1 VNLPT
6 MRMTLLHTPPFPAPL
21 TRSLLLGA
29 LLALAGC
36 ASNPATPPA
45 PEPAPAAEAAKPAEA
60 PKPTPVRKAEN
71 ELGRGVAAYE
81 NGDYKTAQQAL
92 QQALELG
99 LATPQEQ
106 ARAYKH
112 LAFMACASRQT
123 DNCKAHFRKA
133 LAAYPKLTLS
143 RTEAGHPLWGPV
155 FQQVKAEAASKK
167 NK

>member
-1 VNLPT
+1 MRPT
-6 MRMTLLHTPPFPAPL
+6 QLHAIPCRPAALSL
-21 TRSLLLGA
+21 TRTLLLGA
-29 LLALAGC
+29 FLALAGC
-36 ASNPATPPA
+36 ASKPVAPPA
-45 PEPAPAAEAAKPAEA
+45 PELAPAAEPAKPVEA
-60 PKPTPVRKAEN
+60 PKPAPVRKAEN

-99 LATPQEQ
+99 LSTPQEQ

-123 DNCKAHFRKA
+123 DSCKAHFRKA

-155 FQQVKAEAASKK
+155 FQQVKAEAGKK
-167 NK
+167 AK